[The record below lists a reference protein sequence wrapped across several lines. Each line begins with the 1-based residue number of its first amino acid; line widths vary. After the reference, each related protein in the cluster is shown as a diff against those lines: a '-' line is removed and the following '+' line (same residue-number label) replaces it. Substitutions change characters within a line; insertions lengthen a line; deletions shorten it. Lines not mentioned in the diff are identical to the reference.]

1 MRRALEVEMANQL
14 KMHEVKKEAAEL
26 TDDT

>member
-1 MRRALEVEMANQL
+1 MRRALEVEMTNQL
-14 KMHEVKKEAAEL
+14 KTHEVKKEAAEL

>member
-26 TDDT
+26 TDGT